1 MQGRSLFG
9 MIQACISTPT
19 RSKAIKR
26 IKIEIPPAWRAC
38 AWVFALAAMAAQ
50 GARADDSLTHD
61 ARRAGTAIGSAAH
74 GMVVG
79 AKKAGITIGHDAKKA
94 GLAVGHAAKAGGE
107 ALWHAAKGE
116 KH

>member
-1 MQGRSLFG
+1 
-9 MIQACISTPT
+9 MIQARICTRT
-19 RSKAIKR
+19 RSTAIKR
-26 IKIEIPPAWRAC
+26 VKIEIPVVWRVC

-61 ARRAGTAIGSAAH
+61 ARKAGTAIGSAAH

-94 GLAVGHAAKAGGE
+94 GLAVGHAAKAGGK